1 MRFAQLYSLS
11 SVVRVEPSDN
21 KWLNLSLVR
30 NLGGIPG
37 GVEGVW
43 PRVDGDWAVLLREGR
58 SSAFIFVVRSLNF
71 FSLIKNASRLF
82 PASLPGLAR
91 VLSRTANALL
101 RNRKEKELNCYRFYQ
116 ILSPR

>member
-37 GVEGVW
+37 RVEGVW
-43 PRVDGDWAVLLREGR
+43 LRVDRDPALCCHSALLEGH
-58 SSAFIFVVRSLNF
+58 SSVFIFVVGPLKIFPSLRTF
-71 FSLIKNASRLF
+71 PVYYQSRFLGRIG
-82 PASLPGLAR
+82 AGPGEGTEQN
-91 VLSRTANALL
+91 S
-101 RNRKEKELNCYRFYQ
+101 
-116 ILSPR
+116 

>member
-43 PRVDGDWAVLLREGR
+43 PRVDGDWAVLLQEGH
-58 SSAFIFVVRSLNF
+58 SSAFIFVVRPLKF
-71 FSLIKNASRLF
+71 FSLIKNASVYSQPRFLGRIS
-82 PASLPGLAR
+82 ARPGAEQN
-91 VLSRTANALL
+91 S
-101 RNRKEKELNCYRFYQ
+101 
-116 ILSPR
+116 